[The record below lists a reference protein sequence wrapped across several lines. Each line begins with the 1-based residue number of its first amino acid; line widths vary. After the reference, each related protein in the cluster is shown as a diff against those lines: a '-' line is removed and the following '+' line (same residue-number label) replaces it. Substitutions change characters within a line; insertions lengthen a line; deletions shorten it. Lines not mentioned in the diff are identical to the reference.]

1 MTKMSITYRAVVTVQ
16 MEAVEP
22 GGRLL
27 ETALEKGPCGQ
38 GRAWWRVRQSTWT
51 ENLSV
56 HRPALLICSA
66 HRLLEIDC

>member
-1 MTKMSITYRAVVTVQ
+1 

-38 GRAWWRVRQSTWT
+38 ERAGRRVRHSTWKET
-51 ENLSV
+51 LSV
-56 HRPALLICSA
+56 HRPGLLICSA
-66 HRLLEIDC
+66 HRLLEVDSSLGLHPPSGKWPSS